1 VSRCIAL
8 GALAL
13 ASAVGCGGCRPQPEV
28 ESASSPELSS
38 AEEAPAQDTAEEEPP
53 LLPVLN
59 REALHARVQAQRSLL
74 GGSLFEDERGQPV
87 TWIAPQNG
95 EVEEETDIDDDLLS
109 SLPGSSGLGAES
121 TAFSGRNVNGNG
133 LGLFEPLTLPPGGR
147 PALHDFYDALHD
159 LREGKDPDGKV
170 RVLVYGASHTDADVY
185 PHYLR
190 AYLQERFGDGGHG
203 FVHVAKPWRWYGHVR
218 MQVEGL
224 DGWLTEHAQRTNGR
238 DDGLWGL
245 LGASLS
251 SKSKRAWGKV
261 SHRKGSVGSKYELY
275 FLRQPKGGSF
285 VVTIDGSKKVTVRT
299 AAAQIAPGY
308 HPIELPE
315 GEHTIEVRPVGNGEV
330 RMFGMTVERDQPGVV
345 VDTLGIG
352 GTRITNLRAWDET
365 VWGDNVRRRNPDLVI
380 FAYGTNSAPGGIGM
394 ADYEER
400 VREVVQKVKR
410 AAPDASCLLI
420 GPGSFPQKL
429 EDGRY
434 GPRERVAGIIAAQS
448 RVAAELGCAFWDLRA
463 FMGGELAMLDWAS
476 STPRMAK
483 GDLVHLTRRGYVRMG
498 MGLVDALMLDFDG
511 DPLSAGR

>member
-1 VSRCIAL
+1 MSRFLAL
-8 GALAL
+8 GTITLA
-13 ASAVGCGGCRPQPEV
+13 AVGCGGCRPQPEV
-28 ESASSPELSS
+28 ESAGTPEISTVEDATEQPP
-38 AEEAPAQDTAEEEPP
+38 AEGEPP

-74 GGSLFEDERGQPV
+74 GRNLFEDEKGQPV
-87 TWIAPQNG
+87 AWIAPQQG

-121 TAFSGRNVNGNG
+121 AALSGRNINGNA
-133 LGLFEPLTLPPGGR
+133 LGLFEPLTLPPSGKL
-147 PALHDFYDALHD
+147 ALHDFYDALHD

-170 RVLVYGASHTDADVY
+170 RVLVYGASHTDADIY

-203 FVHVAKPWRWYGHVR
+203 FVHIAKPWRWYGHVQ

-224 DGWLTEHAQRTNGR
+224 DGWFTEHAQRKGAR
-238 DDGLWGL
+238 EDGLFGL

-251 SKSKRAWGKV
+251 SKSKRAWGRV

-275 FLRQPKGGSF
+275 FLRQPRGGSF
-285 VVTIDGSKKVTVRT
+285 VVTIDGKTKETVRT
-299 AAAQIAPGY
+299 AAAEPTAGY
-308 HPIELPE
+308 HLVELPE
-315 GEHTIEVRPVGNGEV
+315 GAHTLEVRPVGNGEV
-330 RMFGMTVERDQPGVV
+330 RMFGMTVEREQPGVV

-352 GTRITNLRAWDET
+352 GTRITNLRAWDEK
-365 VWGDNVRRRNPDLVI
+365 VWSDNVRRRNPDLVI

-394 ADYEER
+394 ETYEAR
-400 VREVVQKVKR
+400 VREVVQKVQR
-410 AAPDASCLLI
+410 AAPEASCVLI
-420 GPGSFPQKL
+420 GPGSFPRKL
-429 EDGRY
+429 EDGRF
-434 GPRERVAGIIAAQS
+434 GPRERVAGIIGAQS

-463 FMGGELAMLDWAS
+463 FMGGELSMLDWAS

-483 GDLVHLTRRGYVRMG
+483 GDLIHLTKRGYVRMG

-511 DPLSAGR
+511 DPLSASP